1 MKTARRTRPDEQTLL
16 LLLIRRITVER
27 NIQES
32 SSQSGILVGS
42 GRRRWRGAEGDYGSF
57 EVLSGRRITQRESAP
72 RCGPPRDGSPEI
84 RRPPVFRRPIS
95 TCTEQTPGPR
105 KVPNSYCNHER
116 HPNYGDNA
124 AGSGYLAI
132 SILYSTIET
141 TPVEPSSSFAIHLP
155 TRGH

>member
-1 MKTARRTRPDEQTLL
+1 MQTPL
-16 LLLIRRITVER
+16 LLLICQKAADRCTR
-27 NIQES
+27 ES

-42 GRRRWRGAEGDYGSF
+42 GRGRWRGAEGGYDSF

-116 HPNYGDNA
+116 HPNYGKNA
-124 AGSGYLAI
+124 AGSEYLAI
-132 SILYSTIET
+132 CILYSTIDH
-141 TPVEPSSSFAIHLP
+141 SSGAEQFVRHPPAYTKTLVP
-155 TRGH
+155 CDT